1 MKSSAWRQLPS
12 VRAQV
17 AVAQIDQR
25 MLKDNELSASAV
37 RTRSPAE
44 QLLAF
49 DPIIGLL
56 SEFVDSSQN
65 HGR

>member
-1 MKSSAWRQLPS
+1 M
-12 VRAQV
+12 RAQV